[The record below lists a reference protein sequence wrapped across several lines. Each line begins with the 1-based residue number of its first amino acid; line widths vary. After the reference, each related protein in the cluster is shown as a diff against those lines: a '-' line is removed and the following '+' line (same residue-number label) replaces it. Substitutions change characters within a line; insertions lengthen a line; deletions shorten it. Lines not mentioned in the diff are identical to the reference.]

1 MLHLG
6 RVRRLLQK
14 QVVQKT
20 QHLRELSEDGTSHWL
35 LLVRLLGSENNDKGF
50 YPVAAASVCGT

>member
-1 MLHLG
+1 MKNGGELILEVLLHLG

-35 LLVRLLGSENNDKGF
+35 LLVRLLGSD
-50 YPVAAASVCGT
+50 AQ